1 MSQETHSSVS
11 DIGVGVLDDDLLQL
25 VLDMLEDRQQLL
37 ALLDLSA
44 VAEKM
49 FDDDDLNAVKD
60 QLFDSRILV
69 RQSNLID
76 QLVEEGIH
84 LDALILKDSC
94 KCLLQS
100 CEDSGLGLFVFICQE

>member
-25 VLDMLEDRQQLL
+25 LFDMLEDRQHLL
-37 ALLDLSA
+37 TLLDSST

-49 FDDDDLNAVKD
+49 LDNYDLNSIKD
-60 QLFDSRILV
+60 QLLDARILV
-69 RQSNLID
+69 RQSNLIN
-76 QLVEEGIH
+76 QLVKEGIH
-84 LDALILKDSC
+84 LDALVLVDSC

-100 CEDSGLGLFVFICQE
+100 REDSGLGLFVFVCQK